1 VESVEQRDQIEVIV
15 ELLRDT
21 AHREEGFRLLRD
33 EFYGRLFRFFKGR
46 GFFAEECKDLIQE
59 TLIGVHRSIED
70 FRGDARLDHW
80 LFRIAHNT
88 AVKTLRRDG
97 AGKRA
102 GRAVPWEEKEG
113 EASPAAAV
121 GASYHCTETSNP
133 LRKLLDKE
141 RQELLSQAIDRL
153 PPQMQRC
160 MRLRVFQDLD
170 YEDIAEVLEVSPSTV
185 RVQLFEARKRL
196 KIALVDSLAGFD
208 W

>member
-1 VESVEQRDQIEVIV
+1 MESVEQRDQIEAIV
-15 ELLRDT
+15 ELLRDP

-88 AVKTLRRDG
+88 AVNTLRREG

-102 GRAVPWEEKEG
+102 GRAVPWEEKAEEG
-113 EASPAAAV
+113 SLATAV
-121 GASYHCTETSNP
+121 GASSHCAETADP
-133 LRKLLDKE
+133 LWQLLDKE

-160 MRLRVFQDLD
+160 VRLRVFQDLD

-196 KIALVDSLAGFD
+196 KITLGDSLTGFD
-208 W
+208 C